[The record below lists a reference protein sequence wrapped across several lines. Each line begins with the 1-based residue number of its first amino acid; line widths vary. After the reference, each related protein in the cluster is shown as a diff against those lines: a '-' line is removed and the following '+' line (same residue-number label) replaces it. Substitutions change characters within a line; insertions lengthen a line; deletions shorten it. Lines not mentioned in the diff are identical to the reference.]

1 MPIERPYGGKVYE
14 FPDDASEEE
23 IFEYLKY
30 QPASGPS
37 APKIP
42 VENPA
47 VQAGDSKL
55 NMLGRT
61 ALRAI
66 PGGELFKGLVVDPL
80 TTAVEQAQ
88 QGEISPMLTTVL
100 GGGRFPFLGAGA
112 GSAIGQIAEQSL
124 YGRRPNFSGIAGNAL
139 ADALMNKG
147 FDVAGKKIVGG
158 LVHGGER
165 FSQVNQPGDSPW
177 DSVKQMFFE
186 RLSRNTDDL
195 HLQAARN
202 SSIPLTTGQ
211 ALNNSL
217 ALWLEKNLG
226 GKTFNQFRTKQREAV
241 QEQVSDY
248 AKEFVKPGPLP
259 DLRSQDLAV
268 ANRRQMELNEATAL
282 SELENIRR
290 QNVQPLREVIATR
303 TVNDPITGKFKTEYD
318 TKVRRV
324 VPVDYN
330 NAYVAMRQYEP
341 IINDLFGESNMQS
354 LPKSFVEPYKEA
366 KRLIDD
372 VKQTTKILRKGEKKA
387 DLPASIK
394 TFRAA
399 QVELEAIDRFL
410 AGIGDEVPIELSE
423 PKQIL
428 TGIRD
433 GIEADINAA
442 IAGWQ
447 QGGRAARARTTAQQ
461 VRREREKLFP
471 DPVRAAIRGNP
482 SEFFDRAISNV
493 DEATKAKNA
502 LSANGNEKVADEL
515 MAEEYWIR
523 MLKESDDPTKWV
535 TKLTKD
541 PVAPVFLG
549 SRHGRLLEFGR
560 AAENAARQSGGGEA
574 ALKVKEGGLAITGI
588 ASLLANTVNYAAK
601 RAAVGA
607 SVLLGGRQIAKALM
621 SDRNSKLALRLMKVK
636 PESAE
641 AKYAIKTILLGLKG
655 QQIQMQI
662 PNFGRFPAF
671 INDDGKLEVLPFEG
685 QPEER

>member
-1 MPIERPYGGKVYE
+1 MPIERPYGGRVYE

-47 VQAGDSKL
+47 VQTGDSKL
-55 NMLGRT
+55 NMFGRT
-61 ALRAI
+61 AARAI
-66 PGGELFKGLVVDPL
+66 PGGELFKSFAIDPVVS
-80 TTAVEQAQ
+80 AVEQAQ
-88 QGEISPMLTTVL
+88 QGQISPALSTIL
-100 GGGRFPFLGAGA
+100 GSRFPFLGAGA

-124 YGRRPNFSGIAGNAL
+124 YGRRPNFGGIAGNAL
-139 ADALMNKG
+139 VDALTNKTL
-147 FDVAGKKIVGG
+147 DVVGNKVVGG
-158 LVHGGER
+158 LVHGTER
-165 FSQVNQPGDSPW
+165 FNQVNQPGDSPW

-186 RLSRNTDDL
+186 RLSRNTDDAAI
-195 HLQAARN
+195 QAARN
-202 SSIPLTTGQ
+202 SNIPLTTGQ
-211 ALNNSL
+211 TLNNSL

-226 GKTFNQFRTKQREAV
+226 GKTFKQFQTKQKEAI
-241 QEQVSDY
+241 QQRVSDY
-248 AKEFVKPGPLP
+248 AKEIIQPGPPP
-259 DLRSQDLAV
+259 DLRSQNLAY

-282 SELENIRR
+282 GELEDIRR

-330 NAYVAMRQYEP
+330 NAHVAMRQYEP
-341 IINDLFGESNMQS
+341 IINDLFGESNMQQ
-354 LPKSFVEPYKEA
+354 LPKSFLEPYKQA

-399 QVELEAIDRFL
+399 QTEIEAIDRFL
-410 AGIGDEVPIELSE
+410 KEMGDDVPVELSE

-442 IAGWQ
+442 IAGWN
-447 QGGRAARARTTAQQ
+447 QGGRAAKARTTAQQ
-461 VRREREKLFP
+461 ISRERRNLFP
-471 DPVRAAIRGNP
+471 DPIQAAIKGNP

-502 LSANGNEKVADEL
+502 LSANGNEKAADEL

-523 MLKESDDPTKWV
+523 MLKENDDPTKWV
-535 TKLTKD
+535 DKLTKD

-549 SRHGRLLEFGR
+549 DRRGRLIEFGR
-560 AAENAARQSGGGEA
+560 AVGNAARQSGGGEA
-574 ALKVKEGGLAITGI
+574 ALKVREGGLALTGI
-588 ASLLANTVNYAAK
+588 TSLLSGTLNYAAK
-601 RAAVGA
+601 RAAVGG
-607 SVLLGGRQIAKALM
+607 SVILGGRQVAKWLM
-621 SDRNSKLALRLMKVK
+621 NEKNAKLAARMAKVK
-636 PESAE
+636 PESPE
-641 AKYAIKTILLGLKG
+641 AKFAIRTMMLGLKG
-655 QQIQMQI
+655 QQVKLEI
-662 PNFGRFPAF
+662 PGFRQFSAF
-671 INDDGKLEVLPFEG
+671 INDDGKLEPSFED